1 MDMMNSLLILG
12 ICLLVSVQSH
22 EGRVSELLQRIRRQ
36 TTICAALTC
45 EHGHCEERSS
55 SVICVCDQNYTG
67 ANCNIKCEKN
77 CGTNLQIKPNEVRD
91 GKGAGFITVAR
102 NVRMGT
108 LDVLPNP
115 FKTYGSYTSCG
126 FGFRCYNDAECDH
139 SISREGR
146 LRFSCICKA
155 GFIGDFCEVRCD
167 KKCKN
172 GGSCL
177 VERKL
182 GKMLCGCPWPF
193 SGPDCGTVRYPFWH
207 EMTSRKM
214 VTGA

>member
-1 MDMMNSLLILG
+1 MAKSSISLVLGMFFLI
-12 ICLLVSVQSH
+12 SVH
-22 EGRVSELLQRIRRQ
+22 IGEGRVADLLSRMRRQ
-36 TTICAALTC
+36 TICAALTC

-77 CGTNLQIKPNEVRD
+77 CGNNRQQIKPNEVAD
-91 GKGAGFITVAR
+91 GKGAGFISIAR
-102 NVRMGT
+102 RKVRMGT
-108 LDVLPNP
+108 VLPNP

-126 FGFRCYNDAECDH
+126 FGFRCYNDSECDH
-139 SISREGR
+139 SISSEGR
-146 LRFSCICKA
+146 LRFSCKCKP

-167 KKCKN
+167 KQCKN

-177 VERKL
+177 VERRL
-182 GKMLCGCPWPF
+182 GKMLCGCPWPY
-193 SGPDCGTVRYPFWH
+193 SGPDCGSVRYPLWP